1 MHSMQERKS
10 MTKNER
16 EIMQKLVERYLEELE
31 GSSIPGIT
39 TDFRLKVANEGREFL
54 NNVKVVNAL
63 SINRNY

>member
-1 MHSMQERKS
+1 MQERKS

>member
-1 MHSMQERKS
+1 MKERKS
-10 MTKNER
+10 MTNNER